1 MITVYYSN
9 GALVVAG
16 HTNFAK
22 KNDIVCA
29 AISGIVYGAISWFDK
44 KEAKIIINEK
54 NNKISFELIKF
65 NKKKIDQR
73 IFLLVK
79 QLKTIQQKYKK
90 NIIIRKK

>member
-16 HTNFAK
+16 HANFAK